1 MMSSRTLHVII
12 VSLLMLWSS
21 VGAAQTSAPTKPLE
35 DALSPQAEAARKAE
49 VQKEIKT
56 LQESKLPEDQFQ
68 RFQADKKLSAA
79 KDALGALLTA
89 LTGLEKAR
97 QRRSSFL
104 KSVEDLPRRLEELQ
118 AERRRLETRGPR
130 LFPIELWGLERFED
144 TGLIIRARLNT
155 KPIEQWRI
163 GREFNRRMKQ
173 AFEAEGIQMAVT
185 HRMLFLRTPPNRQDS
200 QSTVMEDYPPSMGK
214 REVGAE
220 RGKT

>member
-49 VQKEIKT
+49 VQKELKT

-118 AERRRLETRGPR
+118 TERRKLETRGPR
-130 LFPIELWGLERFED
+130 LFPIELWG
-144 TGLIIRARLNT
+144 A
-155 KPIEQWRI
+155 
-163 GREFNRRMKQ
+163 
-173 AFEAEGIQMAVT
+173 
-185 HRMLFLRTPPNRQDS
+185 
-200 QSTVMEDYPPSMGK
+200 
-214 REVGAE
+214 GAL
-220 RGKT
+220 